1 MGQVSKVPDYE
12 IIDQDIVLDIILDIL
27 DIHWVISGEIG
38 EIGERGEIGD
48 LPPGDLPITP
58 EGLEV
63 IIENP
68 EVREIV
74 AKRVREAQAEGNDFP
89 LPSGQELAAARER
102 QLRRRQRGS
111 S

>member
-27 DIHWVISGEIG
+27 DIHWVISSEIG
-38 EIGERGEIGD
+38 EIGEIGD